1 MRANGRAFPSGTAL
15 LDFLKTDCNVVQSG
29 GSAASGGPANRLIA
43 RLRGRALKSV
53 TPHQFFSNP
62 SLHSV
67 EETDIDTGQKTTKVL
82 FGETNLD
89 EVR

>member
-1 MRANGRAFPSGTAL
+1 MEKNKICMCQWSST
-15 LDFLKTDCNVVQSG
+15 
-29 GSAASGGPANRLIA
+29 SAATAGGPANRLIA

-89 EVR
+89 EVRWAGAW

>member
-1 MRANGRAFPSGTAL
+1 MILFFLSIARDYNLFPSQSTTGGGT
-15 LDFLKTDCNVVQSG
+15 
-29 GSAASGGPANRLIA
+29 GGPANRLIA

-89 EVR
+89 EVSWTDAVRH

>member
-1 MRANGRAFPSGTAL
+1 MCQWSSA
-15 LDFLKTDCNVVQSG
+15 
-29 GSAASGGPANRLIA
+29 SAATAGGPANRLIA

>member
-1 MRANGRAFPSGTAL
+1 MCQWSSA
-15 LDFLKTDCNVVQSG
+15 
-29 GSAASGGPANRLIA
+29 SAATAGGPANRLIA

-89 EVR
+89 EVRWVGAW

>member
-1 MRANGRAFPSGTAL
+1 M
-15 LDFLKTDCNVVQSG
+15 
-29 GSAASGGPANRLIA
+29 GGPANRLIT

-89 EVR
+89 EVRGSLKAGWQKDAPMDNESESVSW